1 MWKLEESAHI
11 WTTAEIF
18 EHRKDG
24 GDFMS
29 LSVLSL
35 EKNSARCCAG
45 RNVQETDE

>member
-11 WTTAEIF
+11 WMTVKIF
-18 EHRKDG
+18 ANRKDG
-24 GDFMS
+24 GDSMS

-35 EKNSARCCAG
+35 EKNSARRCAG